1 MSTLL
6 TKKKRKPFGTRDGN
20 ALILRKTTSGVGGEK
35 SKTSKTALRK
45 QGEKKKEEKKRPRNS
60 KTPKT
65 SNLTATAGAYNLSKE
80 FAAVGKG
87 AKQKPSKKV
96 VRKGG
101 QQSTTQRSSSTTTLS
116 KERDNTHRSST
127 TTLSKGRDPSP
138 IKRPDPSSKDG
149 HLKMKHHKSNSALLT
164 KSTKDPS
171 SKHERAAPSRV
182 KTNNGKD
189 GFIAA
194 SLKRLFPSSKEVAK
208 KEPTRSRRE
217 PLGLDPSDDTV
228 CTTPEPTP
236 EQVSPLVTSPL
247 NKPDPP
253 LNGKDDVHQ
262 AAKPV
267 VKKSHGQPSKVER
280 RSKHQS
286 VAPQRN
292 TNHQQPSNR
301 NSSSILNEA
310 DNKRVLE
317 AMLNSGPANN
327 NNREV
332 DSVIGSIVG
341 GSSLQRSYSI
351 DGSEVTALDDVENES
366 QASMTTCGDRLPVP
380 TNRQQTKNVSDIFRT
395 KVQHDSKK
403 SNIHQELRRANT
415 IDSQTAK
422 SVVNNTDQPTRH
434 QQSKTS
440 TAIQL
445 PSGWK
450 TRWSK
455 TKQKPYYVHPDF
467 GATWH
472 CPGLKST
479 TDNNQHDDAN
489 AQRTA
494 SSQYQQTF
502 RETNTNHKDDVLFE
516 NTTAAT
522 DNASQGVAANLN
534 LTTSATSSS
543 KCFTQDFES
552 SSVFNDHQSD
562 DIESKQRL
570 MQDEQG
576 EDLVESVEE
585 EPQNKYHNDD
595 DDPIEFDNN
604 EGGFDADEM
613 EDAEDDASQEQLNA
627 TDPPTDGDD
636 TPAEDDQHASVLD
649 IDNEDDF
656 NSLSSDHVDV
666 DALLQNGRKEK
677 TSPLST
683 IKLRV
688 ESAQSKQSS
697 QVSLDEDEEEDKSV
711 DDDNVLAGLDL
722 LQNDSLKPDTLSPE
736 SDEND
741 VAKSVAH
748 HEKDDEDDNHSSPM
762 LFDNH
767 DGGFEDEDEDDGV
780 SNGDAEEE
788 IETLARQSKSS
799 RKSGDDEKV
808 ITGLNLDEEVK
819 KESRNGPKKKIFPPG
834 PLCSLQFLEEIELN
848 EFDTPLW
855 RRMKRKR
862 STLESVS
869 RGKAIKKE
877 KRRRASHS

>member
-1 MSTLL
+1 MSTSLI

-35 SKTSKTALRK
+35 SKTSKTTTLRK

-65 SNLTATAGAYNLSKE
+65 SNLTAAAGAYNLSKE

-96 VRKGG
+96 VRG
-101 QQSTTQRSSSTTTLS
+101 QQHSTKSSSTTTLS
-116 KERDNTHRSST
+116 KGRDNTHRSS

-138 IKRPDPSSKDG
+138 IKRPDPSSKEG
-149 HLKMKHHKSNSALLT
+149 HLKMKHHNNKPTLA
-164 KSTKDPS
+164 KSTTESS
-171 SKHERAAPSRV
+171 SKHERAAVSKV
-182 KTNNGKD
+182 KTNSGKD
-189 GFIAA
+189 GFVAA
-194 SLKRLFPSSKEVAK
+194 SLKRLFPSSKEVSK
-208 KEPTRSRRE
+208 KEPSRSKRA
-217 PLGLDPSDDTV
+217 PLDPSDDTV
-228 CTTPEPTP
+228 CTTP

-253 LNGKDDVHQ
+253 LNGKDDVQQ
-262 AAKPV
+262 AVKPA

-286 VAPQRN
+286 VAPQKN
-292 TNHQQPSNR
+292 TSNR
-301 NSSSILNEA
+301 SSSILKEA

-317 AMLNSGPANN
+317 AMLNNGPTNN
-327 NNREV
+327 NNHREV

-366 QASMTTCGDRLPVP
+366 QASMTTCGDRLSVSNHQQK
-380 TNRQQTKNVSDIFRT
+380 TNNMADIFRT
-395 KVQHDSKK
+395 KVQPPSQEQDSKK

-415 IDSQTAK
+415 INSQTAK
-422 SVVNNTDQPTRH
+422 SVNNTDQSTQH
-434 QQSKTS
+434 QQPLPNTS

-479 TDNNQHDDAN
+479 NNQHDDAN
-489 AQRTA
+489 AQKTT
-494 SSQYQQTF
+494 SQYQQSF
-502 RETNTNHKDDVLFE
+502 RDTNTNHKGNAPFE
-516 NTTAAT
+516 SAIADN

-534 LTTSATSSS
+534 LTTSAASS
-543 KCFTQDFES
+543 KCFTQDFSNDGAVIAS
-552 SSVFNDHQSD
+552 SSPVFNNNQS
-562 DIESKQRL
+562 EEMVLAVERAKQRL
-570 MQDEQG
+570 MQDEKG
-576 EDLVESVEE
+576 EDLVVGNVEE
-585 EPQNKYHNDD
+585 EQQYHNNDN
-595 DDPIEFDNN
+595 DPIEFDNDG
-604 EGGFDADEM
+604 GGFDADEM
-613 EDAEDDASQEQLNA
+613 EDAEDVASQEQLNA
-627 TDPPTDGDD
+627 ADPPEDEGN
-636 TPAEDDQHASVLD
+636 TPNDVLD
-649 IDNEDDF
+649 TINNEDEL
-656 NSLSSDHVDV
+656 NSLSSDHIDV
-666 DALLQNGRKEK
+666 DALLQNSRKE
-677 TSPLST
+677 TQSSSPMPT
-683 IKLRV
+683 IKELRV
-688 ESAQSKQSS
+688 ESAQSRQSS
-697 QVSLDEDEEEDKSV
+697 QVSLESEDEEEKSTV
-711 DDDNVLAGLDL
+711 DDDNALDGLDL
-722 LQNDSLKPDTLSPE
+722 LQKDSFTDTLSPG
-736 SDEND
+736 SDDDNVD
-741 VAKSVAH
+741 KSVTH
-748 HEKDDEDDNHSSPM
+748 HEKDNGDNHSSPM
-762 LFDNH
+762 LFDNG
-767 DGGFEDEDEDDGV
+767 GGFEDEDDDVV
-780 SNGDAEEE
+780 SNGDDEEE
-788 IETLARQSKSS
+788 IETLARQSKSQND
-799 RKSGDDEKV
+799 RKI

-819 KESRNGPKKKIFPPG
+819 KESRKGPKKKIFPPG

-877 KRRRASHS
+877 KRRRASYS

>member
-1 MSTLL
+1 MSTSLV
-6 TKKKRKPFGTRDGN
+6 TKKKCKPFGTRDGN
-20 ALILRKTTSGVGGEK
+20 ALILRKTTSSGVGGEK
-35 SKTSKTALRK
+35 SKTSKTNTTLRK

-87 AKQKPSKKV
+87 GKQKTSKKV
-96 VRKGG
+96 VRVG
-101 QQSTTQRSSSTTTLS
+101 QQTTTTQ
-116 KERDNTHRSST
+116 RSST
-127 TTLSKGRDPSP
+127 TTLSKGRDTTHRSSTTLSKGRDPSP
-138 IKRPDPSSKDG
+138 VKRPDPSSKDG
-149 HLKMKHHKSNSALLT
+149 HLKVKYHKSNSLLT
-164 KSTKDPS
+164 KSTKEQS
-171 SKHERAAPSRV
+171 SKHERAAASRV

-189 GFIAA
+189 GFVAA

-208 KEPTRSRRE
+208 KEPTRNKRK
-217 PLGLDPSDDTV
+217 PLDPSDDTV
-228 CTTPEPTP
+228 CTTPE
-236 EQVSPLVTSPL
+236 QVSPLITSPL

-253 LNGKDDVHQ
+253 LNANEKDDVHQ
-262 AAKPV
+262 A

-280 RSKHQS
+280 RSKQQS
-286 VAPQRN
+286 VAPLKN
-292 TNHQQPSNR
+292 TNHPQQSNR
-301 NSSSILNEA
+301 SSGILKEV

-317 AMLNSGPANN
+317 AMLSSGPTNN
-327 NNREV
+327 KNDREV

-351 DGSEVTALDDVENES
+351 DGSEVTALDDMENES

-380 TNRQQTKNVSDIFRT
+380 THRQQKTNNVADIFRT
-395 KVQHDSKK
+395 KQSSSLHEHDSKK

-422 SVVNNTDQPTRH
+422 SVNNTDQPAQH
-434 QQSKTS
+434 QQPNTS
-440 TAIQL
+440 TAIQF

-479 TDNNQHDDAN
+479 NNNNQYDDG

-494 SSQYQQTF
+494 SQYQQTF
-502 RETNTNHKDDVLFE
+502 RETNTNHRDDVLFE
-516 NTTAAT
+516 NATAAN

-534 LTTSATSSS
+534 LTTSATSS
-543 KCFTQDFES
+543 KCFTQDFSNDGAVASS
-552 SSVFNDHQSD
+552 SSVFNEQSGE
-562 DIESKQRL
+562 IELAVQRAKQHL
-570 MQDEQG
+570 MQDEKG
-576 EDLVESVEE
+576 EDLVVGNVEE
-585 EPQNKYHNDD
+585 EQQYHHNND
-595 DDPIEFDNN
+595 PVEFHN
-604 EGGFDADEM
+604 DADEM
-613 EDAEDDASQEQLNA
+613 EDAEDDVASQEQLNA
-627 TDPPTDGDD
+627 ADPPTDDED
-636 TPAEDDQHASVLD
+636 TPTDDDQHASVLD
-649 IDNEDDF
+649 IDNEDEL

-683 IKLRV
+683 IKELRV

-697 QVSLDEDEEEDKSV
+697 QVSLESEDEEEKSTV
-711 DDDNVLAGLDL
+711 DDDNDLAGLDL
-722 LQNDSLKPDTLSPE
+722 LNKDSTVSPR
-736 SDEND
+736 SDD
-741 VAKSVAH
+741 VDKSVAH

-767 DGGFEDEDEDDGV
+767 DGGFEDNDDDIL
-780 SNGDAEEE
+780 SSGDAEEE

-799 RKSGDDEKV
+799 RKGGDDEKV